1 MAVTLEHPESTSD
14 LPAHPALSS
23 RAAAEAF
30 LGGVCFKV
38 GPPGLI
44 GAELEWFTVCRTGR
58 TARRGA
64 RRPAP
69 DETHHLLTGPRP
81 TTELLAQ
88 ALGPYAP
95 RAIAP
100 DSPALPLPGG
110 SRVTVEP
117 GGQIELSS
125 IAVPDAAD
133 LCARLRADEQRLREL
148 LGTRSIRMV
157 AAAADPART
166 PRCRLG
172 LPRYRAMEH
181 YFTRI
186 GPYGRLMMSN
196 TAAAQVSVDIG
207 ADHAD
212 LTARWTA
219 LHAVGPA
226 LIAAFACSPVLR
238 GAPTGEWA
246 SQRMRTWL
254 HLDPARACPPV
265 ADWPDPVT
273 GYARWAL
280 DAPLL
285 CVRRSAPAERVAWA
299 APPDVTFADWLS
311 GAVDEVIGRR
321 PDIGDLEY
329 HLTTLFPPVRPAGY
343 FEVRYLDAQPG
354 DGWTVPITV
363 VDALLSGPAAVA
375 DATAA
380 AGATAGRWHDAAR
393 HGLAEPELR
402 AAAVAVLEAAAAH
415 STRPEPRLYAAIR
428 RCAAGRPPQDETH
441 QGEPA
446 HPTVTPSSTT
456 SGAAS

>member
-14 LPAHPALSS
+14 LPPHPALSS
-23 RAAAEAF
+23 RAAAEAYI
-30 LGGVCFKV
+30 GGVCFKV
-38 GPPGLI
+38 GPPRLI

-58 TARRGA
+58 TTRRSA
-64 RRPAP
+64 RRPAAGP
-69 DETHHLLTGPRP
+69 PHLFAGPRP

-100 DSPALPLPGG
+100 DSPAHALPGG

-125 IAVPDAAD
+125 IAVTDAAD

-148 LGTRSIRMV
+148 LSTRSIRMI

-166 PRCRLG
+166 PRCQLG
-172 LPRYRAMEH
+172 LPRYQAMEH

-196 TAAAQVSVDIG
+196 TAAAQVSLDIG
-207 ADHAD
+207 ADRAE
-212 LTARWTA
+212 LNARWHA
-219 LHAVGPA
+219 LHTVGPA

-254 HLDPARACPPV
+254 HLDPERACPPV
-265 ADWPDPVT
+265 ADWTDPVRE
-273 GYARWAL
+273 YASWAL

-285 CVRRSAPAERVAWA
+285 CVRRPEPAERVAWA
-299 APPDVTFADWLS
+299 APPAATFGDWLS
-311 GAVDEVIGRR
+311 GDLDEAIGRR
-321 PDIGDLEY
+321 PDIGDLDY

-354 DGWTVPITV
+354 AGWTVPITV
-363 VDALLSGPAAVA
+363 LDALLSTPAAVA

-380 AGATAGRWHDAAR
+380 ASATGGRWYDAAR
-393 HGLAEPELR
+393 HGLADPELR

-415 STRPEPRLYAAIR
+415 SAGTTAQIRAAVR
-428 RCAAGRPPQDETH
+428 RCAAGRAPQE
-441 QGEPA
+441 EA
-446 HPTVTPSSTT
+446 HCV
-456 SGAAS
+456 

>member
-14 LPAHPALSS
+14 LSAHPALSS
-23 RAAAEAF
+23 RAAAEAYI
-30 LGGVCFKV
+30 GGVCFKV
-38 GPPGLI
+38 GPPHLI

-58 TARRGA
+58 TARRSA
-64 RRPAP
+64 RRPAT
-69 DETHHLLTGPRP
+69 DSTHQLFTGPRP

-100 DSPALPLPGG
+100 DSPAHALPGG

-125 IAVPDAAD
+125 IAVSDAAD

-148 LGTRSIRMV
+148 LGTRSIRMI

-166 PRCRLG
+166 PRCQLG

-196 TAAAQVSVDIG
+196 TAAAQVSLDIG
-207 ADHAD
+207 ADHAE
-212 LTARWTA
+212 LTARWAA

-226 LIAAFACSPVLR
+226 LIAAFACSPALR

-265 ADWPDPVT
+265 ADWADPVT
-273 GYARWAL
+273 GYASWAL

-285 CVRRSAPAERVAWA
+285 CVRRPEPAERVAWA
-299 APPDVTFADWLS
+299 APPDATFGDWLS
-311 GAVDEVIGRR
+311 GELDEVIGRR
-321 PDIGDLEY
+321 PDIGDLDY

-363 VDALLSGPAAVA
+363 LEALLSAPAAVA
-375 DATAA
+375 DAMTAA
-380 AGATAGRWHDAAR
+380 GDTSGRWQEASR
-393 HGLAEPELR
+393 LGLADPELR

-415 STRPEPRLYAAIR
+415 SADPGPQLRTAIR
-428 RCAAGRPPQDETH
+428 RCAAGRAPQDESH
-441 QGEPA
+441 HA
-446 HPTVTPSSTT
+446 
-456 SGAAS
+456 

>member
-14 LPAHPALSS
+14 LPPHPALSS

-30 LGGVCFKV
+30 IGGVCFKL
-38 GPPGLI
+38 GPPSLI

-58 TARRGA
+58 TARRSA
-64 RRPAP
+64 PRSAP
-69 DETHHLLTGPRP
+69 DSTQQLFTGARP

-100 DSPALPLPGG
+100 DSPARPLPGG

-117 GGQIELSS
+117 GGQVELSS

-133 LCARLRADEQRLREL
+133 LRARLRTDQQHLREL
-148 LGTRSIRMV
+148 LNSHSIRMI

-166 PRCRLG
+166 PRCQLR
-172 LPRYRAMEH
+172 LPRYQAMEH

-186 GPYGRLMMSN
+186 GPFGRLMMSN

-207 ADHAD
+207 ADHAE
-212 LTARWTA
+212 LTTRWTA

-265 ADWPDPVT
+265 DEWADPVA
-273 GYARWAL
+273 GYAAWAL

-285 CVRRSAPAERVAWA
+285 CVRRTEPAPRLAWA
-299 APPDVTFADWLS
+299 APPDTTFGDWLS
-311 GAVDEVIGRR
+311 GALDEVIGRR
-321 PDIGDLEY
+321 PDIGDLRY

-354 DGWTVPITV
+354 DGWTVPIGV
-363 VDALLSGPAAVA
+363 VDALLSTPASVA

-380 AGATAGRWHDAAR
+380 AAATAGRWHDAAR
-393 HGLAEPELR
+393 YGLADP
-402 AAAVAVLEAAAAH
+402 
-415 STRPEPRLYAAIR
+415 
-428 RCAAGRPPQDETH
+428 
-441 QGEPA
+441 
-446 HPTVTPSSTT
+446 
-456 SGAAS
+456 